1 MHRSHVASEFDNYV
15 EHPRFGRGPRY
26 TDVSAERPDD
36 PNAYTA
42 SWRST
47 RETRVLGTAVAADL
61 SQQTLATLPVLFYF
75 DERRTCAD
83 CSRRFL
89 FFAEEQKYWFEE
101 LGFNLNA
108 DCIRCW
114 PCRHVRQN
122 IEAAQARYEELARLD
137 FPSCQ
142 EQVELLDVGLKLCEQ
157 DIFGRKVLQRFRTIA
172 NQLWPQDS
180 GCAERAE
187 FEARLASIRAQ

>member
-1 MHRSHVASEFDNYV
+1 MRRSQDASEFDDYV
-15 EHPRFGRGPRY
+15 EHPRFGRGPQY
-26 TDVSAERPDD
+26 TDVSAEKQDY

-61 SQQTLATLPVLFYF
+61 SRQTPATLPVLFYF

-83 CSRRFL
+83 CCRSFL
-89 FFAEEQKYWFEE
+89 FFAEEQKYWFEQ
-101 LGFNLNA
+101 LGFKLEA

-114 PCRHVRQN
+114 PCRHVRQSL
-122 IEAAQARYEELARLD
+122 EAAQARYEELARLD
-137 FPSCQ
+137 CPSRQ

-157 DIFGRKVLQRFRTIA
+157 GIFGRKVLQRFRTIA
-172 NQLWPQDS
+172 NQLWPQDP

-187 FEARLASIRAQ
+187 FAARLASIRAQ